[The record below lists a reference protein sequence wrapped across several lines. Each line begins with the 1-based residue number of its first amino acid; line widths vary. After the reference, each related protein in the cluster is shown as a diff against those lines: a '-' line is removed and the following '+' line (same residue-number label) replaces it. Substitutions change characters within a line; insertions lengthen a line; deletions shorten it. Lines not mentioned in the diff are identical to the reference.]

1 MKKILL
7 IFTFLT
13 FVSAGLVQAQGLL
26 KMGNIPDETFLK
38 PIETALLSYQSDFK
52 KWPKNIMVL
61 QNYANKT
68 GQPLDLST
76 FGKITLER
84 KSSDTVLIV
93 YAIKNPEPYLCAY
106 AITVS
111 NMEQAKGTDKSPTF
125 LMIKKTQLAL
135 AGKGYKPGAPDGIMG
150 GKTRRAI
157 MQYQRDIGMIADGKI
172 SASLL
177 RKLEGSESQ
186 TVSKSRYQKKGKTSV
201 LKVSSLSPEQ
211 KRLRN
216 MLKTKMWPNEL
227 TAP

>member
-7 IFTFLT
+7 IFIFLT
-13 FVSAGLVQAQGLL
+13 VVSMGSVQAQELL
-26 KMGNIPDETFLK
+26 KMDNIPGETFLK
-38 PIETALLSYQSDFK
+38 PVETALLSYQSDFK
-52 KWPKNIMVL
+52 KLPKNIMVL
-61 QNYANKT
+61 QSYANKT

-93 YAIKNPEPYLCAY
+93 YAIKNLEPYLSAY
-106 AITVS
+106 AITVI
-111 NMEQAKGTDKSPTF
+111 NMEQVKETDKSLTF

-135 AGKGYKPGAPDGIMG
+135 AKKGYKPGAPDGIMG
-150 GKTRRAI
+150 KGTCRAI
-157 MQYQRDIGMIADGKI
+157 TQYQRDNGMTADGKI

-177 RKLEGSESQ
+177 RKLESSEPQ
-186 TVSKSRYQKKGKTSV
+186 TAAKTRYRKKGKTGL

-216 MLKTKMWPNEL
+216 TLKAKMWPNEL

>member
-7 IFTFLT
+7 IFIFLAV
-13 FVSAGLVQAQGLL
+13 VSMGSVQAQELL
-26 KMGNIPDETFLK
+26 KMNNIPDETFLK
-38 PIETALLSYQSDFK
+38 PVETALLSYQSDFK

-68 GQPLDLST
+68 GQLLDLSI

-93 YAIKNPEPYLCAY
+93 YAIKNPEPYLSAY
-106 AITVS
+106 AITVI
-111 NMEQAKGTDKSPTF
+111 NMKQAKGKDKAPTF
-125 LMIKKTQLAL
+125 LMIKNTQLAL
-135 AGKGYKPGAPDGIMG
+135 AKKGYKPGVPDGIMG

-157 MQYQRDIGMIADGKI
+157 MQYQRDNKMTADGKI
-172 SASLL
+172 SVSLL
-177 RKLEGSESQ
+177 RKLESPESQ
-186 TVSKSRYQKKGKTSV
+186 TASKSLYRKKGKTGL
-201 LKVSSLSPEQ
+201 LKVSSLSPKQ

-216 MLKTKMWPNEL
+216 TLKAKMWPNEL

>member
-7 IFTFLT
+7 IFILITV
-13 FVSAGLVQAQGLL
+13 VSISSVQAQELL
-26 KMGNIPDETFLK
+26 KMDNIPDETFLK
-38 PIETALLSYQSDFK
+38 PVETALLSYQSDFK

-61 QNYANKT
+61 QNYASKT

-84 KSSDTVLIV
+84 RSSDTVLIV
-93 YAIKNPEPYLCAY
+93 YAIKDPEPYLSAY
-106 AITVS
+106 AITVI
-111 NMEQAKGTDKSPTF
+111 NVDQAKGMDKPTF

-135 AGKGYKPGAPDGIMG
+135 AKKGYKPGSPDGIMG
-150 GKTRRAI
+150 KGTRRAI
-157 MQYQRDIGMIADGKI
+157 MQYQRDIGMIVDGKI

-177 RKLEGSESQ
+177 RKLAILKSQ
-186 TVSKSRYQKKGKTSV
+186 NASKSQFSKKRESRI
-201 LKVSSLSPEQ
+201 LKASSLSPEQ

-216 MLKTKMWPNEL
+216 TLKTKMWPNEL